1 MRLGMFCIDSGEA
14 IATDKLKDL
23 QMLKDKESFAVS
35 EGISKVYGVSNVQ
48 KGVWIAGENMLL
60 SLSGAEVYFRKTKR
74 AEMCL
79 EFVDKHSSVCGLFM
93 QVTSSQWT
101 WNGSTNEQMWTQI
114 VQSIDRAMSFLV

>member
-23 QMLKDKESFAVS
+23 QMLKDKESYAVS

-60 SLSGAEVYFRKTKR
+60 SLSGAEVHYRKTKG

-79 EFVDKHSSVCGLFM
+79 EFVDKYSSVCGLFM
-93 QVTSSQWT
+93 QSDLQSMNMEWITKWT
-101 WNGSTNEQMWTQI
+101 NVDSDCP
-114 VQSIDRAMSFLV
+114 VDR